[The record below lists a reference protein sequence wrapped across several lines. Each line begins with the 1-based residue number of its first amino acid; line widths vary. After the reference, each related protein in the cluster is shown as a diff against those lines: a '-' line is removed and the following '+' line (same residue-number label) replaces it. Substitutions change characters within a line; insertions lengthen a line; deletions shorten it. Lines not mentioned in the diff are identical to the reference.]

1 MKKVLAILLL
11 SKIAFS
17 TDAPL
22 GTEKIKPI
30 EYPKY
35 TLTGYYNSFR
45 YGGIAGEEM
54 GKLNQTYGLRLS
66 FDVGLYRYLNAGAG
80 LSMTGTMNSDNP
92 ANYRL
97 SFFMR
102 PKIAFLDDRLAFF
115 TRIGGGPSV
124 LFINSPIENLKKSL
138 PPSAAKVVAQK
149 YNCPYYSDINP
160 GVHGFATVGVEYFP
174 ISRFGISLEWGI
186 LADYFYVSKSESL
199 KRKIEKER
207 GSIGDKAPYSF
218 GYLDLEAPITLSLN
232 LIF

>member
-17 TDAPL
+17 TDVPL
-22 GTEKIKPI
+22 GTERIKPI

-45 YGGIAGEEM
+45 YGGITGEEM
-54 GKLNQTYGLRLS
+54 GRLNPTYGLKLS

-80 LSMTGTMNSDNP
+80 LSITGTMDSDNP
-92 ANYRL
+92 AHYRL

-102 PKIAFLDDRLAFF
+102 PKVAFFEDRLAIF
-115 TRIGGGPSV
+115 TRIGGGPTV
-124 LFINSPIENLKKSL
+124 MFNNSPIENLKKSL
-138 PPSAAKVVAQK
+138 PPSAAQVVAQK

-160 GVHGFATVGVEYFP
+160 GVHGLATIGIEYFP
-174 ISRFGISLEWGI
+174 ISRLGLTLEWGI
-186 LADYFYVSKSESL
+186 LADYLHVSKSESL

-207 GSIGDKAPYSF
+207 GPINDTAPYSF